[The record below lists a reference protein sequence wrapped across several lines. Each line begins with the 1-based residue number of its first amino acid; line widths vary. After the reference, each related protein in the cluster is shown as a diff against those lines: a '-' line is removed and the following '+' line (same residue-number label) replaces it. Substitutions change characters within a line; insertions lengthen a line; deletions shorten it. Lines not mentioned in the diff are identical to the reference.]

1 MSRYH
6 LVTTWRFEAKTN
18 EVGAV
23 LSDVERLTEWW
34 PSVYLDV
41 RVIAPGDESGLGKEV
56 ELFTKGWLPYTLRW
70 SFRVTEVEEHRVV
83 LTPLGDFTGR
93 GEWTFVQDGPT
104 AVVRYDWNV
113 EARKPVLRALTW
125 LFRPVFTA
133 NHDWAMRKGEES
145 LRLELA
151 RRAAATEEER
161 SRIPPPPGPS
171 FLTFGAARRRES
183 LLRQTSP

>member
-6 LVTTWRFEAKTN
+6 LVTTWRFDATVEQVAT
-18 EVGAV
+18 V
-23 LSDVERLTEWW
+23 LADVERLIDWW

-41 RVIAPGDESGLGKEV
+41 VELAPGDESGVGKEV

-70 SFRVTEVEEHRVV
+70 TFRVTEADGQHVV
-83 LTPLGDFTGR
+83 LTPTGDFMGR

-104 AVVRYDWNV
+104 AVVRYDWDV
-113 EARKPVLRALTW
+113 EARKPILRALSW

-133 NHDWAMRKGEES
+133 NHDWAMRQGEES

-151 RRAAATEEER
+151 RRRAVTPEER
-161 SRIPPPPGPS
+161 SRILPPPGPS
-171 FLTFGAARRRES
+171 FLTFGAARRRRPS
-183 LLRQTSP
+183 HP